1 MIELSSLDQ
10 FHFDSLSCLLIIVRL
25 GHMFMLA
32 WVGTFGETDEKLA
45 TELGIPIINVALH
58 LKPELGK
65 AKLDREKTEVLEQEW
80 SCNNAC

>member
-1 MIELSSLDQ
+1 VIELSSLDQ

-25 GHMFMLA
+25 GPMFMLA

-45 TELGIPIINVALH
+45 TELNVALH